1 MHIKKESMRLS
12 GKGMRFSVQRNVL
25 FLAMLQAFSA
35 AAQDG
40 AAVRPDAEGA
50 GAPAAEPAGADA
62 VNGAAQ
68 DEAAAAGQDAQQA
81 PRGKSGSSAGTTQL
95 GTITVTAQKKVE
107 NIQKVPIS
115 ITAFGGEDLNDR
127 KIETGGDL
135 VTATPNVSFTK
146 TNFAS
151 YNFQIRGIG
160 TQALSV
166 TTDPAVAVSFNS
178 TPLIRNRLFEQ
189 EYFDVDRVEV
199 LRGPQGTLYGRN
211 ATAGVVN
218 MIPNLP
224 NFDGFESW
232 VKGEVGNFDSRR
244 FSGMV
249 NVPLGETFAFRAAGA
264 WTDRS
269 GYDYNEVTKRDVNGR
284 SLWSGRLSLAW
295 RPSER
300 VNASIVWE
308 HFDEDDDRSRTGKQ
322 LCHADPGPD
331 SVAGVTP
338 TTFDRNY
345 FSQGCRDGSLYDD
358 GAYGVPNGGSLPQ
371 VLALGVVPGVVG
383 GLPDP
388 SGFLNPVYA
397 ITPGVNPFGG
407 LTQSRDLRKIATS
420 FDPIFR
426 AKNDVVQLN
435 FDVDFTDTLKF
446 VSQSLYTRDRY
457 YSSQDYNRFQSNP
470 VFNSTSDLFVLG
482 PDGQLAPVYNRLPN
496 GVYCDPQLGCSDR
509 LLSADLTQSYSTQWS
524 QEFRLQSSYDGPF
537 NFSLGGNYLHYK
549 VDESYYVFSNAF
561 TLIADNF
568 YNGSAGPGSAPVDCP
583 PGMVTPPDGAS
594 SGCVYIDPNPLR
606 RINGQG
612 HNYFRSRNVAE
623 TKSAA
628 VFGEGYWQLSDSV
641 KLTTGLRFTDDRKIT
656 TPYPSQLLLTPG
668 FLGGGYVNSG
678 YPSLPDIHQKWN
690 EWTGRVVLD
699 WTPQLSFTDS
709 TLFYVSAARG
719 YKAGGTNSPGIGAD
733 PQYLE
738 FIQRDPRFKPEYVNA
753 IEFGMKNVLAGGKLV
768 FNASLFYNDYKDYQ
782 ISQIQDR
789 ATLNENYDAKTWGA
803 ELELA
808 WKPTEAFQLSGNV
821 GLLGTRLGSN
831 QYSIDVM
838 NRTQGNPDWVVVR
851 PWIQQASN
859 CIAPRALVAQ
869 VLEYIYAGNLG
880 QQNAANILNSFCTI
894 NYPLAPGGFAPG
906 GIWDGTFGFT
916 YDPRT
921 DAPNGG
927 QGFMANVGGHS
938 LPNAPHITVSLSPQ
952 YTISTSHGDWILRA
966 DMYYQGKSWARI
978 YQDKI
983 DRLHDWGN
991 VNLSLTYQR
1000 LEEDLTVQLYV
1011 KNALN
1016 GDAIT
1021 GTFTNSDD
1029 SGLTSNVFV
1038 QDPRI
1043 IGLSIRK
1050 GFY

>member
-1 MHIKKESMRLS
+1 MHLNKAVVRVAGDRMSLVVR
-12 GKGMRFSVQRNVL
+12 RNVL
-25 FLAMLQAFSA
+25 FLAMLQAFAAHAQTAQPDGGGGAVPASADAAAADDPQSA
-35 AAQDG
+35 AASAQDG
-40 AAVRPDAEGA
+40 QNS
-50 GAPAAEPAGADA
+50 PAAKKSKSAAD
-62 VNGAAQ
+62 
-68 DEAAAAGQDAQQA
+68 
-81 PRGKSGSSAGTTQL
+81 TTQL

-107 NIQKVPIS
+107 NIQKVPIA
-115 ITAFGGEDLNDR
+115 ITAFGGEDLSDR
-127 KIETGGDL
+127 KIETGADL

-232 VKGEVGNFDSRR
+232 VKVEAGNFDSKR

-249 NVPLGETFAFRAAGA
+249 NVPISETLAFRAAGA

-269 GYDYNEVTKRDVNGR
+269 GYDYNEVTKKDVNGR
-284 SLWSGRLSLAW
+284 NLWSGRLSLAW
-295 RPSER
+295 KPSDR
-300 VNASIVWE
+300 MSASIVWE
-308 HFDEDDDRSRTGKQ
+308 HFDEHDNRSRTGKQ
-322 LCHADPGPD
+322 LCHNDPGPT
-331 SVAGVTP
+331 SVNGTTP

-345 FSQGCRDGSLYDD
+345 FSQGCADGSLYDD

-371 VLALGVVPGVVG
+371 VLALGVAPGTIG
-383 GLPDP
+383 GTRGDYL
-388 SGFLNPVYA
+388 PVYA
-397 ITPGVNPFGG
+397 ITPGVDPFAGVR
-407 LTQSRDLRKIATS
+407 QSKDLRKIATS

-435 FDVDFTDTLKF
+435 FDFDLTDQLKF

-470 VFNSTSDLFVLG
+470 IFNSTSDLVVYNT
-482 PDGQLAPVYNRLPN
+482 DGNLVPVYDRLPN
-496 GVYCDPQLGCSDR
+496 GVYCDPQLGCSNR

-524 QEFRLQSSYDGPF
+524 QEFRLQSSYDGMF

-549 VDESYYVFSNAF
+549 VDESYYVFNNAF
-561 TLIADNF
+561 TLLADNF
-568 YNGSAGPGSAPVDCP
+568 YNSSGTGTPPIPCR
-583 PGMVTPPDGAS
+583 PGMTTPPDGAS
-594 SGCVYIDPNPLR
+594 SGCVYIDPNRLSN
-606 RINGQG
+606 INGQG

-628 VFGEGYWQLSDSV
+628 IFGEGYWQLSDTV

-668 FLGGGYVNSG
+668 YLGGGFVNSG
-678 YPSLPDIHQKWN
+678 YPSLADIHQKWD

-709 TLFYVSAARG
+709 TLFYVSGSRG

-733 PQYLE
+733 PQYLD

-753 IEFGMKNVLAGGKLV
+753 IEFGTKNVLAGGKFIV
-768 FNASLFYNDYKDYQ
+768 NASLFYNDYKNYQ

-803 ELELA
+803 ELELT
-808 WKPTEAFQLSGNV
+808 WKPTKAFQLSGNL
-821 GLLGTRLGSN
+821 GLLGTRIGSN

-859 CIAPRALVAQ
+859 CIAPRALVGK
-869 VLEYIYAGNLG
+869 VLDYIYAGNLG
-880 QQNAANILNSFCTI
+880 QANAANILNSFCTT
-894 NYPLAPGGFAPG
+894 NYPLAPGGFTEN
-906 GIWDGTFGFT
+906 GIWGNTFGFF

-927 QGFMANVGGHS
+927 QGFLANVGGHS

-952 YTISTSHGDWILRA
+952 YTFSTAHGDWILRA

-983 DRLHDWGN
+983 DRLNDWGN

-1000 LEEDLTVQLYV
+1000 LEDDFTVQLYV

-1016 GDAIT
+1016 SDAIT
-1021 GTFTNSDD
+1021 GTFMNSDD